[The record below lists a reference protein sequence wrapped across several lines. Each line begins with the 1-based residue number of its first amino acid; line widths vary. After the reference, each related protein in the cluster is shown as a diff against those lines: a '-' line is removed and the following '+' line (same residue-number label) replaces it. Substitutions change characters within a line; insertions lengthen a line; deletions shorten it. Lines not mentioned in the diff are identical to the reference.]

1 MSTLVVVRH
10 GQASF
15 FEDHYDR
22 LSTLGRRQSRLL
34 GDYWASQGVT
44 FDEVFTGPRERQI
57 DTAHEVGE
65 GFRAAGLAWPEP
77 TMLEELDEYQ
87 AEAVLKQAL
96 PSLLEQHPNLREM
109 YAAVEAAEGRDEKL
123 RTFQRVYEVVI
134 SRWARDELDL
144 QGIEPWSAFRERVHR
159 GYDRI
164 TANGNAGRRVAV
176 FTSGGPVGVSM
187 ERALQLQ
194 PDVTLQLAWMVRNGS
209 VTEFLFSGNRFTLSS
224 FNTFPHL
231 TDPEMWTYR

>member
-1 MSTLVVVRH
+1 MSILFVVRH

-22 LSTLGRRQSRLL
+22 LSALGRKQSRLL
-34 GDYWASQGVT
+34 GEYWAARGIT

-65 GFRAAGLAWPEP
+65 SFRAAGLAWPEP
-77 TMLEELDEYQ
+77 TVLEELDEYQ

-96 PSLLEQHPNLREM
+96 PSLLEEHPTLREM

-134 SRWARDELDL
+134 GRWARGELDL
-144 QGIEPWSAFRERVHR
+144 PGIEPWAEFRDRVQR

-164 TANGNAGRRVAV
+164 TAEGSSGRRVAA

-187 ERALQLQ
+187 ERALKL
-194 PDVTLQLAWMVRNGS
+194 PPETTLQIAWMVRNGS
-209 VTEFLFSGNRFTLSS
+209 VSEFLFSGNRFTLSY
-224 FNTFPHL
+224 FNSFPHL
-231 TDPEMWTYR
+231 SEPEMWTYR